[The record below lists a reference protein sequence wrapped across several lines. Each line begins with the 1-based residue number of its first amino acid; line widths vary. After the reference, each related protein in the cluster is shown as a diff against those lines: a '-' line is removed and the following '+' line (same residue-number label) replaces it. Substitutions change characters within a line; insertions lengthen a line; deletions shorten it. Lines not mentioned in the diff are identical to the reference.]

1 MTGNGIVKLP
11 WKRDSLKFKQKV
23 RDVFACMYAV
33 NSGNHTFELQ
43 MRINQV
49 LVEFCHLSNQTIK
62 CALFVRV
69 IFVYGNKRGIREGD
83 MEKNSGMPDFL

>member
-1 MTGNGIVKLP
+1 MFCL
-11 WKRDSLKFKQKV
+11 
-23 RDVFACMYAV
+23 YAV

-43 MRINQV
+43 MRINRV
-49 LVEFCHLSNQTIK
+49 RVEFCSLSNQTIK